1 MIHAGVIRIGSAY
14 TAGVCGA
21 YCSNSMSR
29 LRNTTLPGVTA
40 TSLPTSNCSV
50 PAARPPR
57 TARCASSSQFL
68 QSADEIL
75 AGFRGGLVEQLGI
88 GLQEIRRR
96 GGFEQQPPGETQ
108 ARLLGVGRRCRRL
121 QGLLPP
127 GSPVGVGACVAL
139 KGQTFQA
146 VSLNPSSSCPGAS
159 GAPPAARAM
168 NCQLSRIFS

>member
-1 MIHAGVIRIGSAY
+1 
-14 TAGVCGA
+14 
-21 YCSNSMSR
+21 
-29 LRNTTLPGVTA
+29 LPGVTA
-40 TSLPTSNCSV
+40 TSFAYFKLLGPGRAPHRA
-50 PAARPPR
+50 PAPLRVLEPV
-57 TARCASSSQFL
+57 L

-127 GSPVGVGACVAL
+127 GSPVGVGACV
-139 KGQTFQA
+139 G
-146 VSLNPSSSCPGAS
+146 VEGA
-159 GAPPAARAM
+159 RR
-168 NCQLSRIFS
+168 SRRYR